1 MTDDDRKP
9 DESSFIPRSLRP
21 NLSYSDNC
29 PPPPEAATSLSG
41 IRLLAEKAM
50 GPALLDR
57 FGLSGPP
64 ARPDQICMRSPDV
77 IWTAV
82 GGEAVLL
89 DLSSGY
95 YYTLNRTG
103 AAIWEL
109 LTGERD
115 LAGVREA
122 ICERFGVSSETAW
135 EDLASLVGHLRRE
148 KLITFKDEPN
158 G

>member
-1 MTDDDRKP
+1 MTDEDQEP

-21 NLSYSDNC
+21 DLSYPSDC
-29 PPPPEAATSLSG
+29 PPPPEAAAPLSG
-41 IRLLAEKAM
+41 VRLLAEKAM
-50 GPALLDR
+50 GPALTES
-57 FGLSGPP
+57 FGLSVPP
-64 ARPDQICMRSPDV
+64 ARLDQICVRSPDV
-77 IWTAV
+77 IWAAV
-82 GGEAVLL
+82 GKEAVLL

-103 AAIWEL
+103 SVIWEL

-122 ICERFGVSSETAW
+122 IRERFGVSSETAW
-135 EDLASLVGHLRRE
+135 EDLASLMGHLRRE
-148 KLITFKDEPN
+148 KLITIRDEPN